1 MTHIIRSMRTRS
13 GVYKSY
19 RRSEFTQF
27 GCCVSVSSHCEALC
41 VAHAVDA
48 IRVLRRGPGEV
59 LDIIYQGELAA
70 WAPASAALPAS
81 FSAHFLHAFCTA
93 ALRCASGEWSWS
105 DQLADLSTE
114 VALRPQAAAAVP
126 GTPVP
131 RHACLDVQKTVLTWP
146 CASILLMLTDGLH
159 AASQAPTCVSAM
171 HELAGGRS

>member
-1 MTHIIRSMRTRS
+1 MEVEVQLYTCTSLTTVQNSHSSDAVCRSLLTA
-13 GVYKSY
+13 
-19 RRSEFTQF
+19 RRSASRTPSTPF
-27 GCCVSVSSHCEALC
+27 
-41 VAHAVDA
+41 
-48 IRVLRRGPGEV
+48 RVLRRGPGEV

-105 DQLADLSTE
+105 DQLADLSME